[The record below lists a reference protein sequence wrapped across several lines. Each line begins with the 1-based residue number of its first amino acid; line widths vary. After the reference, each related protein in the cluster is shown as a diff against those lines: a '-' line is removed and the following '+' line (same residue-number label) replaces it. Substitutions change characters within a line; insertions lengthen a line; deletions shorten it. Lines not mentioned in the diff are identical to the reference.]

1 MKKQDIL
8 DYEIMLTN
16 DDGTDIAML
25 VVDVLTHK
33 GQQYAILQGDEA
45 EAAENPFLVT
55 VLQVF
60 DGEQK
65 GEVEFAWVEDEA
77 IERAVFHQYA
87 DKVKKQRAKQME
99 QARDWFEEKYKD
111 AIDGK

>member
-1 MKKQDIL
+1 MRKQDIL

-25 VVDVLTHK
+25 VVDVLTRK
-33 GQQYAILQGDEA
+33 GQQYAILQSDETGGD
-45 EAAENPFLVT
+45 PLQVT

-65 GEVEFAWVEDEA
+65 GEVEFAWVEDAET
-77 IERAVFHQYA
+77 EQAVIRQYA
-87 DKVKKQRAKQME
+87 DKVRKHRMN
-99 QARDWFEEKYKD
+99 
-111 AIDGK
+111 